1 MLITRFIN
9 HIHVM
14 YFLRAQYIG
23 CYLFCPLSVNKM
35 HSSSQASVH
44 GCGSTSATPSDF
56 LHFSRISVNFPLIA
70 VPSTPFGVPGNFS
83 KHAAVNKTRNYIQS
97 IYAKILCILT
107 LKQITVESTIMDKSR
122 QQKPRISI
130 SGVNASSRLGGTKHR
145 RGWAP
150 SCLPRE
156 RGLGGAIFVI
166 SKWHILV
173 TLRC

>member
-1 MLITRFIN
+1 MYTCFILSYISAYIMLITRFIN

-122 QQKPRISI
+122 QQKPRISMTDYKI
-130 SGVNASSRLGGTKHR
+130 YGIVHQLRVHNTT
-145 RGWAP
+145 
-150 SCLPRE
+150 
-156 RGLGGAIFVI
+156 FN
-166 SKWHILV
+166 SK
-173 TLRC
+173 C